1 LIDVI
6 VKSKV
11 RCGVYGTMD
20 GQQLTPPQLLEAGHR
35 AEGQGRR
42 DLAAQFYHHLTEH
55 FAFTPEA
62 AEARNGLGRLGAAAH
77 RLWPTANGAHAN
89 GAARAQRRPLS
100 APRNYYRMGHALAWL
115 LTTSGW
121 SAVGCGLGVPGAY
134 LGLQKI
140 ALATMPDLPLLQ
152 VMTMAAGLT
161 GLGLLL
167 LLSGQIARA
176 VFDQANALR
185 ELVAQERVRAWSE

>member
-1 LIDVI
+1 
-6 VKSKV
+6 
-11 RCGVYGTMD
+11 MD

-35 AEGQGRR
+35 AETQGRH
-42 DLAAQFYHHLTEH
+42 DLAAQFYRHLTEH

-62 AEARNGLGRLGAAAH
+62 AEARNGLGRLGAAH
-77 RLWPTANGAHAN
+77 RLWPAANGAHAN
-89 GAARAQRRPLS
+89 GAARPQRRPSS

-115 LTTSGW
+115 LTMAGW
-121 SAVGCGLGVPGAY
+121 SAVGCGFGAPGAY
-134 LGLQKI
+134 LGLQTI
-140 ALATMPDLPLLQ
+140 ALLAMPDLPLQQ
-152 VMTMAAGLT
+152 VMAMAAGLT